1 MGCVM
6 YNSIVTAD
14 SRAHAK
20 MLAVALV
27 AATLF
32 VWIGLAARMA
42 GG

>member
-6 YNSIVTAD
+6 YNSVATAD
-14 SRAHAK
+14 SRTHAK

-27 AATLF
+27 AATLL
-32 VWIGLAARMA
+32 VWIGLAVRTA